1 MRAIERYRVCMCA
14 CVCVCVCV
22 SEQASEKTQD
32 SVSRGFMEGDT
43 HLIPRDVDY
52 KTCDG
57 GTRALNHT
65 QSEDQPRKSHTHI
78 GSAGEQRS
86 TFNQSAA
93 LK

>member
-1 MRAIERYRVCMCA
+1 
-14 CVCVCVCV
+14 
-22 SEQASEKTQD
+22 
-32 SVSRGFMEGDT
+32 MEGDT

-57 GTRALNHT
+57 GTRTLNHT
-65 QSEDQPRKSHTHI
+65 QSEDQRRKSHTHI
-78 GSAGEQRS
+78 SSAGEQRS